1 MTHLKTE
8 LDAVPC
14 AMSSKPAKIPATH
27 FIIAIT
33 PAPSR
38 ISAMR
43 PHGERFLVLR
53 VVISLSWAAIAESF
67 AAIVSFFAATV
78 NFNASD
84 SARRV
89 PFSSVSNSF
98 ARFSVSSRERNAA
111 FSVSSASISIRDLRS
126 SSAAAL
132 HAERIDVFCFGG
144 PLIADG

>member
-1 MTHLKTE
+1 
-8 LDAVPC
+8 
-14 AMSSKPAKIPATH
+14 
-27 FIIAIT
+27 
-33 PAPSR
+33 
-38 ISAMR
+38 MR